1 MRTRFFSGS
10 VGLSVIFLGLAGCGK
25 GAKSDTDA
33 AAGPATSASTGD
45 TRMVAPK
52 SDTASAGGDA
62 ERDQIVNR
70 SCEIQS
76 ANECIAKERA
86 TSAYFASQSQKI
98 ASAPFDFAV
107 ERVWLKGSCAKGDKP
122 EKRDDTDGLKLI
134 AEGKATYKGT
144 ELLAGASLDGVL
156 YVDNGGER
164 FITLRAEERAYSYWG
179 GTKEVSKFTRRV
191 RGSDPWTSGQTRD
204 FHWESKPLSEAFCEV
219 VPKQVAAI
227 LEVDSYS
234 VKSGQQK
241 HQVKVVPVNWDE
253 VIGMSARENVTIRR
267 PKGEKYV
274 DEPGQSLFGRLDK
287 MLVVGASGK
296 AEWLSHASVSH
307 TAFLKK
313 GPAASLP
320 VKIDSP
326 AWTVTV
332 NAISTTKEFGGYSP
346 AGEDQFLA
354 VVDVDIEM
362 KTSGADGKPLKATKI
377 KSVGFKLETAPGT
390 WRDIV
395 GKATG
400 QLDGSSEI
408 APGSKTSGKIVFP
421 RQQFERPF
429 RLEIKTPDKTT
440 SVAEVF
446 SYELKPASWK

>member
-1 MRTRFFSGS
+1 M
-10 VGLSVIFLGLAGCGK
+10 VVFLGVAGCGK
-25 GAKSDTDA
+25 GTKSDADA
-33 AAGPATSASTGD
+33 APTASGSSSGGGETK
-45 TRMVAPK
+45 MVAPK
-52 SDTASAGGDA
+52 SEGAT
-62 ERDQIVNR
+62 ERDQIINR
-70 SCEIQS
+70 SCELQAAS
-76 ANECIAKERA
+76 ECVAKERA
-86 TSAYFASQSQKI
+86 TAGYFASQSQKI
-98 ASAPFDFAV
+98 ASAPFDFDV

-144 ELLAGASLDGVL
+144 ELLAAASLDGVL

-191 RGSDPWTSGQTRD
+191 RGSDPWVNGQTRD

-219 VPKQVAAI
+219 VPKQVAAL
-227 LEVDSYS
+227 LEVDSLS

-274 DEPGQSLFGRLDK
+274 DEAGQSLFSRFDK

-296 AEWLSHASVSH
+296 AEWISHAAVSH
-307 TAFLKK
+307 SALLKK
-313 GPAASLP
+313 GPAATLP
-320 VKIDSP
+320 VKLDSP
-326 AWTVTV
+326 AWKVTI

-354 VVDVDIEM
+354 VLDVDIEM
-362 KTSGADGKPLKATKI
+362 KTEGADGKPLKATKL

-400 QLDGSSEI
+400 QLDGSAEI
-408 APGSKTSGKIVFP
+408 APGTKTSGKIVFP

-429 RLEIKTPDKTT
+429 RLEVKTPDKTT
-440 SVAEVF
+440 SIAEVF
-446 SYELKPASWK
+446 SYDLKPASWK